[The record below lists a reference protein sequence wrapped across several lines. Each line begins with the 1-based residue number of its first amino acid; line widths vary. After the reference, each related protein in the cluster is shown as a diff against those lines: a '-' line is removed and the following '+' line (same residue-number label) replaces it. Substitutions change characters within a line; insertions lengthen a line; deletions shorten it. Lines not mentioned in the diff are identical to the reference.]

1 MTPDE
6 LVSFVE
12 WETEMARHFNEQM
25 RRLNALLEHPHS
37 NYPSVLAGLHECDH
51 DEHDHANGDN
61 AKSPSGTL
69 G

>member
-25 RRLNALLEHPHS
+25 RRLNALFEHPHS
-37 NYPSVLAGLHECDH
+37 NYPSVLAGLQECRIAIDLFGPC
-51 DEHDHANGDN
+51 DWWNR
-61 AKSPSGTL
+61 
-69 G
+69 

>member
-37 NYPSVLAGLHECDH
+37 NYPSVLVEPMKCSDCSTI
-51 DEHDHANGDN
+51 
-61 AKSPSGTL
+61 AKRMRSR
-69 G
+69 